1 MPHQCVRCSKFYS
14 DGSEQILKGCSCGSK
29 LFFFVKKS
37 ALEKQAPMLQLSQHE
52 KEQIE
57 KDVYDILGATP
68 QENRPII
75 LDLESINIV
84 KPGQFELDL
93 VNLFNQ
99 KNPIVYKLEEGKYM
113 IDIPE
118 SFRRNKMEKKT
129 DKKKKR

>member
-1 MPHQCVRCSKFYS
+1 
-14 DGSEQILKGCSCGSK
+14 
-29 LFFFVKKS
+29 
-37 ALEKQAPMLQLSQHE
+37 
-52 KEQIE
+52 
-57 KDVYDILGATP
+57 
-68 QENRPII
+68 
-75 LDLESINIV
+75 
-84 KPGQFELDL
+84 